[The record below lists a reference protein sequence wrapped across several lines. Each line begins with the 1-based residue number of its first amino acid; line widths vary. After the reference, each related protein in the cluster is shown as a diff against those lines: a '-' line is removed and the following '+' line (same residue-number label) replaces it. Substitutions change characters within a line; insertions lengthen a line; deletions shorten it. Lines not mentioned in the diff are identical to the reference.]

1 MIDDASE
8 KLFISQTKME
18 QNVRKRKRGK
28 KTTINSFPIPVLG
41 DYFCARQKSTNK
53 TFD

>member
-28 KTTINSFPIPVLG
+28 KKTINSFPIPVLG
-41 DYFCARQKSTNK
+41 RLFLYSTKVDEQN
-53 TFD
+53 F